1 MLLSIGGVGG
11 WANWSLTLAISV
23 ACTVATGAVVVAAT
37 SMLLHDHNQTVLRN
51 EFKLRYKRLKT
62 LLRAVE
68 SEFLQILPLL
78 LSVEALAAEMGASS
92 TTTATPPMI
101 SPAAEEHPLL
111 GVVTAAAKSHSG
123 LSSPL
128 PNNHCDGKNGT
139 KVERPGLC
147 SNKGVESPLYLEQ
160 QSQLLQH
167 HACQAKRQAVLRAT
181 SLPPSCKTR
190 GTEPLSPPALLLP
203 ESPSHIHTSA
213 SSKPTTTRQTQ
224 SVPPLPLSASKSTQP
239 QRTAS
244 HISLT
249 RDIFNTSSAVVT
261 VPTSTFPSLVAL
273 PPPLT
278 ALQISRKL
286 SGLDDQVMHLLER
299 LDNISLRDLAP
310 PGLILES
317 LQPHL
322 PTEKGVDMASVAHN
336 ALMLFLDAFGAGR
349 SSGKAKIDT
358 SLSSSDSSASSLT
371 STSHHASC
379 DLLDAKTHG
388 VVVDGIDAIS
398 RSKKSLATTLQG
410 ALERID
416 RAFEM
421 AGIPQ
426 AEQTHRV

>member
-111 GVVTAAAKSHSG
+111 GVVTAAAKSHS
-123 LSSPL
+123 
-128 PNNHCDGKNGT
+128 
-139 KVERPGLC
+139 
-147 SNKGVESPLYLEQ
+147 
-160 QSQLLQH
+160 
-167 HACQAKRQAVLRAT
+167 AKRQAVLRAT

-310 PGLILES
+310 PGILES

>member
-78 LSVEALAAEMGASS
+78 LSVEALAAEM
-92 TTTATPPMI
+92 
-101 SPAAEEHPLL
+101 
-111 GVVTAAAKSHSG
+111 AAAKSHSG